1 MEIKLFFEKSL
12 LRDFFRINILTINLV
27 SKLKRTKMINNIVN
41 LFGKIRYWIKYFFE
55 KYIKIFNA

>member
-27 SKLKRTKMINNIVN
+27 SKLKSNKND
-41 LFGKIRYWIKYFFE
+41 K
-55 KYIKIFNA
+55 

>member
-27 SKLKRTKMINNIVN
+27 SKLIPNKNDK
-41 LFGKIRYWIKYFFE
+41 
-55 KYIKIFNA
+55 